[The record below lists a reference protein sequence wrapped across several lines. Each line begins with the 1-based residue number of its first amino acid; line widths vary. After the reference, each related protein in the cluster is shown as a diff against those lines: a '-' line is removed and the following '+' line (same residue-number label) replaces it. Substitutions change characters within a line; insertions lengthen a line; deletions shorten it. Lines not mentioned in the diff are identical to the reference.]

1 MATIEELEDIVE
13 AEQRRTASFGHRL
26 MVCTASGCPNGLRVR
41 DSLVRAVEAAGR
53 RDEIEV
59 IGVGCLGLCAKGT
72 LVAAQPEDVLYGAVT
87 AEDAVEIVAALGG
100 EPVRRLVVDTA
111 VPFF

>member
-1 MATIEELEDIVE
+1 MATIEELEEIVE
-13 AEQRRTASFGHRL
+13 AEQQRSASFAHRL

-41 DSLVRAVEAAGR
+41 DALMGAVEAAGR

-72 LVAAQPEDVLYGAVT
+72 LVAAQPDDVMYGTVAV
-87 AEDAVEIVAALGG
+87 EDAAEIVAALGERARPAPRG
-100 EPVRRLVVDTA
+100 RHRGTVL
-111 VPFF
+111 